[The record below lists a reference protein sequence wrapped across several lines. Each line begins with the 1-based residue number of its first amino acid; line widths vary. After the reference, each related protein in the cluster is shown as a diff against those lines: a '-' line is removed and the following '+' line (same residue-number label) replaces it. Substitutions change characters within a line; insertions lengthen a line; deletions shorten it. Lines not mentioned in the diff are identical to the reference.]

1 MIAAILTIRLV
12 YWRAV
17 QTWHALAAG
26 WPALTKNGRTRRRRH
41 RAELRRVRAYVRYL
55 SADRAQILEN
65 IRSNAAY
72 AEQDRIGTN
81 DPRPTLDT
89 RDARKFADDSA
100 IEHTDAAN
108 ARDSGNHI
116 DVIHPETTTPT
127 T

>member
-1 MIAAILTIRLV
+1 MIAAVLTIRLA
-12 YWRAV
+12 YWRTV

-26 WPALTKNGRTRRRRH
+26 WPALTKNGRARRRRH

-65 IRSNAAY
+65 MARNAAY
-72 AEQDRIGTN
+72 DEQEPIGTT

-89 RDARKFADDSA
+89 RDARKFATDSA
-100 IEHTDAAN
+100 MSDANACP

-116 DVIHPETTTPT
+116 DVINPEAITPT

>member
-1 MIAAILTIRLV
+1 MIAAILTARLTA
-12 YWRAV
+12 WRTV

-55 SADRAQILEN
+55 AADRAQILEN
-65 IRSNAAY
+65 IRPSAAY
-72 AEQDRIGTN
+72 GEQDRIGTT

-89 RDARKFADDSA
+89 RDARKFATDSA
-100 IEHTDAAN
+100 MSDAN
-108 ARDSGNHI
+108 ACQTRDTSYTT
-116 DVIHPETTTPT
+116 VISPEAITPT